1 MRFFLSL
8 DTDECANNPCNQWC
22 KNTNGGYICHC
33 HKGYELQGKNTCV
46 GRLNQD
52 IPCQTSLRHLK
63 KCQLVT
69 RFFLKREVIFQFSES
84 PPPPPHPEKT
94 VLEYW
99 IYFGWVNIMILL
111 AGVGRGGGWVE
122 RKKIHALVNVQ
133 SVSKRDFWPGLYV
146 FITVVNNGYIHKLRR
161 FNQVL
166 NCY

>member
-84 PPPPPHPEKT
+84 PPPTPPRKNSFRILDLLWMSQHHDFVGWGRER
-94 VLEYW
+94 
-99 IYFGWVNIMILL
+99 GWVGGEKENTCIGKRAKCLKTRLL
-111 AGVGRGGGWVE
+111 TRIVCLHHSCE
-122 RKKIHALVNVQ
+122 
-133 SVSKRDFWPGLYV
+133 
-146 FITVVNNGYIHKLRR
+146 
-161 FNQVL
+161 
-166 NCY
+166 